1 MELYGIYRIIHSTKF
16 SVSKFKMFHL
26 ISKFG
31 GWDKTKTLVFL
42 NNLKTIMAIAS
53 ERLCS
58 YKSLILSECIKLR
71 LADLQGFSCFF
82 FFFFFFRFSL
92 NVFVILAQKPCQQT
106 KLASNLANKTC
117 QQRLTQHLPQQN
129 KSEP

>member
-58 YKSLILSECIKLR
+58 YKSLILGECIKLR

-82 FFFFFFRFSL
+82 FSFSFL
-92 NVFVILAQKPCQQT
+92 DFLLTFLSYLHKNHASKQNLLQILPT
-106 KLASNLANKTC
+106 KLVNKD
-117 QQRLTQHLPQQN
+117 
-129 KSEP
+129 